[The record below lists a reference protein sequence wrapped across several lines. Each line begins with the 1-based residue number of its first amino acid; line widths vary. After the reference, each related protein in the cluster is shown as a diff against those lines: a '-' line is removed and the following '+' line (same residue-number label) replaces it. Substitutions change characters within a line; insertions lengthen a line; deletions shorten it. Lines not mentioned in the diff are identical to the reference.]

1 MASDSDRLWDQVNQ
15 VMERRRGWALEPQ
28 SSPGAPDLWC
38 LSSDWEYQLSVGV
51 EGDAI
56 SVFLVDDDVELLLP
70 DPGALVE
77 WLDANEALFFRRR
90 DLPVETFEEIMRARL
105 VEWRRAGY

>member
-1 MASDSDRLWDQVNQ
+1 MTSDSDRLWDQVNQ

-28 SSPGAPDLWC
+28 SSPGAPALWC
-38 LSSDWEYQLSVGV
+38 LSSDWGYQLSVGV
-51 EGDAI
+51 ESDAI

-70 DPGALVE
+70 DPEALVG

-90 DLPVETFEEIMRARL
+90 DLPAETFEEIMRARL